1 MYRRIVYLSW
11 CNYNYKY
18 INWGVKILRVLI
30 DIGHPAHVHFF
41 KNTIWNLEKK
51 GHQTMVVSRDKDVV
65 IELLDAYGIPHT
77 VLSKVKPGKSHLLE
91 ELFIREFKTFKIAQ
105 QFNPDIL
112 MGILSPVVAQIAWI
126 QRRKSIIFNDTEHA
140 VLAQKLTYPFCD
152 IICTPSCY
160 LKNEGRKQIRYMGY
174 HELAYLHPSY
184 FTPNPQVLKDLGV
197 EEGEPFT
204 ILRFISWGAHHDVGH
219 HGIKN
224 KVALVQEVEKF
235 GKVFITSEGPLDPE
249 FERYRIRVPPEKIH
263 HLLYYATLY
272 VGEGATMAVES
283 AILGTPSIYI
293 STLAGT
299 MGNFSE
305 LEKKYGLLF
314 NYSDSESALRKTIEI
329 LKDSELK
336 KTWRLKRA
344 ALLRDKINVTDF
356 MVKLI
361 ENLPEKKSGFS
372 LSSVS
377 DESYA

>member
-1 MYRRIVYLSW
+1 M
-11 CNYNYKY
+11 
-18 INWGVKILRVLI
+18 RVLV

-41 KNTIWNLEKK
+41 KNTIWSLEKK
-51 GHQTMVVSRDKDVV
+51 GHQVMVVSRDKDVV
-65 IELLDAYGIPHT
+65 IELLNAYGIPHT
-77 VLSKVKPGKSHLLE
+77 ILSKVKPGKSNLLE
-91 ELFIREFKTFKIAQ
+91 EWFIREFKTLKIAQ
-105 QFNPDIL
+105 QFDPDLI

-126 QRRKSIIFNDTEHA
+126 TRKKSIIFNDTEHA

-160 LKNEGRKQIRYMGY
+160 LKNEGRKQIRYSGY

-184 FTPNPQVLKDLGV
+184 FTPRPEVLKDLGV
-197 EEGEPFT
+197 QEGEPFT
-204 ILRFISWGAHHDVGH
+204 ILRFVSWGAHHDVGQ

-224 KVALVQEVEKF
+224 KITLVQEVEKF
-235 GKVFITSEGPLDPE
+235 GKVFITSEGPLAKE
-249 FERYRIRVPPEKIH
+249 FERYRIRVSPEKIH

-293 STLAGT
+293 SSLVGT

-305 LEKKYGLLF
+305 LETKYGLLF
-314 NYSDSESALRKTIEI
+314 NYSDSESALSKAIEL

-336 KTWRLKRA
+336 KTWGLKRA
-344 ALLRDKINVTDF
+344 ALLSDKINVTEF

-361 ENLPEKKSGFS
+361 ESLPEKKSGFS
-372 LSSVS
+372 SYSVS
-377 DESYA
+377 DELYA